1 MASRQEE
8 HLRHYRPLWRIAGF
22 LPFIGVAFLNAM
34 LDLGH
39 KILIQN
45 TLFKSYDGPEQVLLT
60 AVVNA
65 LILLPFIMLFTPAGF
80 LSDRYSKPKVMRVS
94 AAVAVVL
101 TFVITLCYYQ
111 GWFIPA
117 FAMTFL
123 LAMQSA
129 LYSPAKYGY
138 IRELVGSDNLSG
150 ANGWVQAATIIAIL
164 GAIVLF
170 SLLFELRLEQTTLI
184 EHTPEQILRQV
195 APLGWLLVV
204 LALIEWLMA
213 LRLGTGV
220 AQPELKLD
228 RREYLSGRL
237 LKRNLSRIY
246 RHRPILWSVLGL
258 ALFWSISQV
267 MVAVYPAYVKAHL
280 GELNTFL
287 IQGAMALA
295 GVGILCGSIFAASVS
310 RHHINTG
317 LVPAGALIVTL
328 GLALLPVSQSLGH
341 AAILFFAI
349 GLGGAMTI
357 VPLNAL
363 IQFHAPEG
371 ESGSILAGNN
381 FLQNVAMFSC
391 LLGTVASA
399 FAEVPARIL
408 LVVLALSAAAGA
420 VLAFVRLPEALLR
433 LLVRMLMRNRYRLEV
448 LGFEHMPADGKGV
461 LLLGNH
467 ISWLDWAIVQLAC
480 PRHVH
485 FVMER
490 SIYERRYL
498 KWLLDLYRVIP
509 ISPASSRDA
518 MARVAALLQKGE
530 VVCLFPEG
538 AISYSGQLAPF
549 KQGFERIARE
559 VDADQVEILPFYL
572 RGLWGSRFSR
582 SNARLKDARRAGWK
596 RDVIVAFGEPMAV
609 TASAVDVRQA
619 VSILSIK
626 AWEAYTDT
634 LPTLPRAFV
643 RTAREAPSEWALA
656 DLNGPALSHLRVLTG
671 CALLRRRLK
680 RCQGQRVAVLLPSAP
695 GGVIGTLA
703 LMMSGR
709 TLVPLNYTAPVAV
722 LERCCERAGVE
733 TVVTSRQFIERLEQ
747 RGIDMKPLLA
757 KLSVIELESLKQSIG
772 QLESVLTLLQV
783 RLMPV
788 ALLERWLGGRRRL
801 DDTAAILFSS
811 GSEGEP
817 KGVMLSHRNI
827 MANLKQIADVFN
839 IRDDDCVLG
848 TLPLFHAFGLTATT
862 MMPLIE
868 GVPLVCHP
876 DPTDAVNVGK
886 AVARWRA
893 TLLCGTSTFLRLYTR
908 QSRLIPA
915 MFESLRLVVAGAE
928 KLSPQV
934 REQFESRFHKTVLEG
949 YGCTETT
956 PVASVNL
963 PDYLDTSYWTLQVG
977 NKPGTVGMAL
987 PGSWFSIV
995 DPESLEPL
1003 PVGESGMV
1011 LIGGTQ
1017 IMRGY
1022 LDDPERTRRV
1032 IIERDGVRWYVSGD
1046 KGYLD
1051 TDGFLTLVDRYSR
1064 FIKVG
1069 GEMISLGAVEEHAR
1083 QILAAE
1089 VELMAT
1095 SVPDRRKGEQVVL
1108 LVGSEEAG
1116 ESDALAAELRQR
1128 LIDGGMPGLMLPARV
1143 FVLPY
1148 LPCLGSGKPDLK
1160 GAKQTALDLIG
1171 MDSSQ

>member
-8 HLRHYRPLWRIAGF
+8 HSRHLRPLWRIVGF

-65 LILLPFIMLFTPAGF
+65 LILLPFILLFTPAGF
-80 LSDRYSKPKVMRVS
+80 LSDRFAKPKVMRTA
-94 AAVAVVL
+94 AAVAVAL
-101 TFVITLCYYQ
+101 TLLITLCYYL

-123 LAMQSA
+123 LATQSA

-138 IRELVGSDNLSG
+138 IRELVGSDNLSS
-150 ANGWVQAATIIAIL
+150 ANGWVQAATIISIL

-170 SLLFELRLEQTTLI
+170 SLLFELRLALTPLI
-184 EHTPEQILRQV
+184 EHRPDQILRQV
-195 APLGWLLVV
+195 APLGWLLVA
-204 LALIEWLMA
+204 LAVIEWLLA
-213 LRLGTGV
+213 LRLGEGV
-220 AQPELKLD
+220 AQPNLRLD
-228 RREYLSGRL
+228 RREYLSGRML
-237 LKRNLSRIY
+237 RANLSRIH
-246 RHRPILWSVLGL
+246 RHRPILWSVVGL

-295 GVGILCGSIFAASVS
+295 GIGILFGSIFVASVS

-317 LVPAGALIVTL
+317 LVPAGALIVTA
-328 GLALLPVSQSLGH
+328 GLALLPVSQSLGQ
-341 AAILFFAI
+341 AGVLFFAV

-363 IQFHAPEG
+363 IQFHAPVG
-371 ESGSILAGNN
+371 ESGSVLAGNN

-391 LLGTVASA
+391 LAGTVASA
-399 FAEVPARIL
+399 FAEVPSRIL
-408 LVVLALSAAAGA
+408 LIVLALTAAAGA
-420 VLAFVRLPEALLR
+420 VLAIARLPEALLR
-433 LLVRMLMRNRYRLEV
+433 LLVRILMRNRYRLEV

-467 ISWLDWAIVQLAC
+467 ISWLDWAMVQMAC

-490 SIYERRYL
+490 SLYERRYL

-509 ISPASSRDA
+509 ISPTNSREA
-518 MARVAALLQKGE
+518 MARVAELLQKGE

-559 VDADQVEILPFYL
+559 LDGDRVVILPFYL

-582 SNARLKDARRAGWK
+582 SNARLKSARRAGWR
-596 RDVIVAFGEPMAV
+596 RDVIVAFGEPMPVSSGAV
-609 TASAVDVRQA
+609 EVRQA

-626 AWEAYTDT
+626 AWEIYTDS

-643 RTAREAPSEWALA
+643 RTAREAPSEWAVT
-656 DLNGPALSHLRVLTG
+656 DLEGPAIGHLRMLTA

-680 RCQGQRVAVLLPSAP
+680 RCRGERVALLLPSTP
-695 GGVIGTLA
+695 GGAISAMTL
-703 LMMSGR
+703 LMSGR
-709 TLVPLNYTAPVAV
+709 TLVPLNYTAPLSV
-722 LERCCERAGVE
+722 LESCCARAGIE
-733 TVVTSRQFIERLEQ
+733 TVVTSRRFVERLKQ
-747 RGIDMKPLLA
+747 RGIDPAPLLA
-757 KLSVIELESLKQSIG
+757 RYSVIELEALHEAIG
-772 QLESVLTLLQV
+772 KPERILTLLLM
-783 RLMPV
+783 RLLPV
-788 ALLERWLGGRRRL
+788 ALLERLLGGGRDL

-848 TLPLFHAFGLTATT
+848 TLPLFHGFGLTATT

-886 AVARWRA
+886 AAARWRA
-893 TLLCGTSTFLRLYTR
+893 TLLCGTSTFLRLYAR
-908 QSRLIPA
+908 QSRLMPV

-934 REQFESRFHKTVLEG
+934 RAQFEERFHKTILEG

-956 PVASVNL
+956 PVAGVNL
-963 PDYLDTSYWTLQVG
+963 PDYLDTNYWTLQVG

-987 PGSWFSIV
+987 PGSWFRIV
-995 DPESLEPL
+995 DPDSLEPL

-1017 IMRGY
+1017 IMQGY
-1022 LDDPERTRRV
+1022 LDDPERTRQV
-1032 IIERDGVRWYVSGD
+1032 IVERDGVRWYVSGD

-1051 TDGFLTLVDRYSR
+1051 EDGFLTLVDRYSR
-1064 FIKVG
+1064 FV
-1069 GEMISLGAVEEHAR
+1069 S
-1083 QILAAE
+1083 Q
-1089 VELMAT
+1089 
-1095 SVPDRRKGEQVVL
+1095 
-1108 LVGSEEAG
+1108 GSEAG
-1116 ESDALAAELRQR
+1116 GTGL
-1128 LIDGGMPGLMLPARV
+1128 DGCG
-1143 FVLPY
+1143 FVTIA
-1148 LPCLGSGKPDLK
+1148 D
-1160 GAKQTALDLIG
+1160 Q
-1171 MDSSQ
+1171 

>member
-8 HLRHYRPLWRIAGF
+8 HLRHYRPLWRVKGF
-22 LPFIGVAFLNAM
+22 LPFIAVAFLNAM

-45 TLFKSYDGPEQVLLT
+45 TLFKSYDGPEQILLT

-80 LSDRYSKPKVMRVS
+80 LSDRFSKPRVMRVS
-94 AAVAVVL
+94 AGVAVGL
-101 TFVITLCYYQ
+101 ALLITLCYYQ

-117 FAMTFL
+117 FAMTLL

-129 LYSPAKYGY
+129 IYSPAKYGY
-138 IRELVGSDNLSG
+138 IRELVGNDNLSG
-150 ANGWVQAATIIAIL
+150 ANGWVQAATIVAIL

-170 SLLFELRLEQTTLI
+170 SLLFEQRLALTPLV
-184 EHTPEQILRQV
+184 EHNPDRILRQV
-195 APLGWLLVV
+195 APLGWLLVA
-204 LALIEWLMA
+204 LAVVEWLLA
-213 LRLGTGV
+213 LRLGKTED
-220 AQPELKLD
+220 QPQLKLN
-228 RREYLSGRL
+228 RREYLSGRML
-237 LKRNLSRIY
+237 RRNLSRI
-246 RHRPILWSVLGL
+246 RQHRPILWSVVGL

-280 GELNTFL
+280 GEMNTFL

-295 GVGILCGSIFAASVS
+295 GVGIMVGSMLAASMS

-317 LVPAGALIVTL
+317 LVPAGAIIVTF
-328 GLALLPVSQSLGH
+328 GLALLPVSASLAQAGL
-341 AAILFFAI
+341 LFFVI

-371 ESGSILAGNN
+371 ESGAVLAGNN

-391 LLGTVASA
+391 LAGTVVSA
-399 FAEVPARIL
+399 FVEVPARAL
-408 LVVLALSAAAGA
+408 LIALALAAAAGA
-420 VLAFVRLPEALLR
+420 VLAMARLPEALLR
-433 LLVRMLMRNRYRLEV
+433 LVVRLVMRNRYRLEV
-448 LGFEHMPADGKGV
+448 LGFEHMPADGQGV

-467 ISWLDWAIVQLAC
+467 ISWLDWAMVQLAC

-509 ISPASSRDA
+509 ISPGSSRDG
-518 MARVAALLQKGE
+518 MERVSELLKKGE

-538 AISYSGQLAPF
+538 SISYSGQLAPF
-549 KQGFERIARE
+549 KRGFERIVRE
-559 VDADQVEILPFYL
+559 VDDAVVILPFYL

-582 SNARLKDARRAGWK
+582 SNARLKSARRAGWK
-596 RDVIVAFGEPMAV
+596 RDVIVAFGEPMSV
-609 TASAVDVRQA
+609 SSSAVEVRQA
-619 VSILSIK
+619 VSILSIR

-656 DLNGPALSHLRVLTG
+656 DLNGPAISHLRLLTACVVLQ
-671 CALLRRRLK
+671 RRLK
-680 RCQGQRVAVLLPSAP
+680 HCAGKRVAVLLPSAP
-695 GGVIGTLA
+695 GGVIGSMA
-703 LMMSGR
+703 LLMCGR
-709 TLVPLNYTAPVAV
+709 TLVPLNYTAPLPV
-722 LERCCERAGVE
+722 LEECCKRAGIE
-733 TVVTSRQFIERLEQ
+733 TVVTSRQFVVRLAQ
-747 RGIDMKPLLA
+747 RGIDLQPLLDTY
-757 KLSVIELESLKQSIG
+757 KVIELETLRDG
-772 QLESVLTLLQV
+772 VGNLERVLTLLQV

-788 ALLERWLGGRRRL
+788 FLLERIYGGGFKL
-801 DDTAAILFSS
+801 DETAAILFSS
-811 GSEGEP
+811 GSEGAP

-893 TLLCGTSTFLRLYTR
+893 TLLCGTSTFLRLYAR
-908 QSRLIPA
+908 QSRLLPA
-915 MFESLRLVVAGAE
+915 MFDSLRLVVAGAE
-928 KLSPQV
+928 KLSPLV
-934 REQFESRFHKTVLEG
+934 REQFESRFHKPILEG

-956 PVASVNL
+956 PVAGVNL
-963 PDYLDTSYWTLQVG
+963 PDYLDTQYWTLQVG
-977 NKPGTVGMAL
+977 NKTGTVGMAL
-987 PGSWFSIV
+987 PGSWFRIV
-995 DPESLEPL
+995 DPESLQPL
-1003 PVGESGMV
+1003 PVGEAGMV

-1017 IMRGY
+1017 IMQGY
-1022 LDDPERTRRV
+1022 LDDPERTAKV
-1032 IIERDGVRWYVSGD
+1032 IVERDGVRWYVSGD

-1051 TDGFLTLVDRYSR
+1051 EDGFLTLIDRYSR

-1069 GEMISLGAVEEHAR
+1069 GEMVSLGDVEERAHR
-1083 QILAAE
+1083 ILGSDLA
-1089 VELMAT
+1089 LMAT
-1095 SVPDRRKGEQVVL
+1095 AISDRRKGEQVVL
-1108 LVGSEEAG
+1108 LVESSDDRSGEGEESEF
-1116 ESDALAAELRQR
+1116 RRR
-1128 LIDGGMPGLMLPARV
+1128 LIEGGMPALMLPVRV
-1143 FVLPY
+1143 FVVPSLRW
-1148 LPCLGSGKPDLK
+1148 LGSGKPDLG
-1160 GAKQTALDLIG
+1160 GARQQALDLMG
-1171 MDSSQ
+1171 ADSSQ